1 MDEGPDDVGNAKQ
14 SRRTSWRRIIQSRSY
29 VNDSAKASGIV
40 RRTKEDS
47 EQTRQRILAAAR
59 RRFASHGVTRTSL
72 QDIATAAGVTRGA
85 VYWHFTSKRALFRTM
100 REQVSLPLFDH
111 AELPGADG
119 DDPLLAIE
127 RFLLGVVDQ
136 IASDRQTRQTFDILS
151 LKCEY
156 VGELRPELSRH
167 LRRCSELQAM
177 LRSAYR
183 RALDVGVM
191 RADAS
196 PDDAALGTCVF
207 ITGLIRLWLMDG
219 GAAVLRPRADDLI
232 AAHVAMLRRVP
243 SA

>member
-1 MDEGPDDVGNAKQ
+1 L
-14 SRRTSWRRIIQSRSY
+14 
-29 VNDSAKASGIV
+29 

-47 EQTRQRILAAAR
+47 QQTRQRILTAAR

-85 VYWHFTSKRALFRTM
+85 VYWHFTSKRALFRAM

-119 DDPLLAIE
+119 ADPLLAIE
-127 RFLLGVVDQ
+127 RFLLGVVEQ
-136 IASDRQTRQTFDILS
+136 VECDRQTRQTFDILS

-156 VGELRPELSRH
+156 VGELRPEMSRH
-167 LRRCSELQAM
+167 LRRCSELQAT
-177 LRSAYR
+177 LASAYR

-196 PDDAALGTCVF
+196 PDDTALGTCAF

-219 GAAVLRPRADDLI
+219 GGSVLRPRADDLI
-232 AAHVAMLRRVP
+232 VAHIAMLRREP
-243 SA
+243 KA

>member
-1 MDEGPDDVGNAKQ
+1 
-14 SRRTSWRRIIQSRSY
+14 
-29 VNDSAKASGIV
+29 V

-47 EQTRQRILAAAR
+47 QQTRQRILTAAR

-85 VYWHFTSKRALFRTM
+85 VYWHFTSKRALFRAM

-111 AELPGADG
+111 AELSGADG
-119 DDPLLAIE
+119 ADPLSAIE
-127 RFLLGVVDQ
+127 HFLVGV
-136 IASDRQTRQTFDILS
+136 IDRIERDGQTRQTFDILS

-167 LRRCSELQAM
+167 LRRCSELQAT
-177 LRSAYR
+177 LASAYR

-207 ITGLIRLWLMDG
+207 ITGLVRLWLMDG
-219 GAAVLRPRADDLI
+219 GASVLRPHAGELI
-232 AAHVAMLRRVP
+232 VAHIALLRCRP
-243 SA
+243 KA

>member
-1 MDEGPDDVGNAKQ
+1 M
-14 SRRTSWRRIIQSRSY
+14 
-29 VNDSAKASGIV
+29 

-47 EQTRQRILAAAR
+47 EQTRQRILTAAR

-85 VYWHFTSKRALFRTM
+85 VYWHFASKRALFRT
-100 REQVSLPLFDH
+100 LPLFDH

-119 DDPLLAIE
+119 ADPLLAIE
-127 RFLLGVVDQ
+127 HFLLGVVEQ
-136 IASDRQTRQTFDILS
+136 IDCDRQTRQTFDILS

-156 VGELRPELSRH
+156 VGELRPEMSRH
-167 LRRCSELQAM
+167 LRRCSELQAT
-177 LRSAYR
+177 LASAYR

-219 GAAVLRPRADDLI
+219 GASVLRPHADDLI
-232 AAHVAMLRRVP
+232 AAHIAMLRREP
-243 SA
+243 KA

>member
-1 MDEGPDDVGNAKQ
+1 
-14 SRRTSWRRIIQSRSY
+14 
-29 VNDSAKASGIV
+29 V

-47 EQTRQRILAAAR
+47 QQTRQRILTAAR

-85 VYWHFTSKRALFRTM
+85 VYWHFTSKRALFRAM

-111 AELPGADG
+111 AELSGADG
-119 DDPLLAIE
+119 ADPLSAIE
-127 RFLLGVVDQ
+127 HFLVGV
-136 IASDRQTRQTFDILS
+136 IDRIERDGQTRQTFDILS

-167 LRRCSELQAM
+167 LRRCSELQAT
-177 LRSAYR
+177 LASAYR

-207 ITGLIRLWLMDG
+207 ITGLVRLWLMDG
-219 GAAVLRPRADDLI
+219 GASVLRPHAGDLI
-232 AAHVAMLRRVP
+232 VAHIALLRCRP
-243 SA
+243 KA

>member
-1 MDEGPDDVGNAKQ
+1 
-14 SRRTSWRRIIQSRSY
+14 
-29 VNDSAKASGIV
+29 V

-85 VYWHFTSKRALFRTM
+85 VYWHFASKRALFRTM

-119 DDPLLAIE
+119 ADPLLAVE
-127 RFLLGVVDQ
+127 RFLLGVVEQ
-136 IASDRQTRQTFDILS
+136 IECDRQTRQTFDILA

-156 VGELRPELSRH
+156 VRELRPELSRH
-167 LRRCSELQAM
+167 LRRFSELQAT
-177 LRSAYR
+177 LASAYR
-183 RALDVGVM
+183 RALYVGVM
-191 RADAS
+191 RADVS
-196 PDDAALGTCVF
+196 PDDAALATCVF

-219 GAAVLRPRADDLI
+219 GAAVLRPHADALI
-232 AAHVAMLRRVP
+232 VAHITLLRRQP
-243 SA
+243 KGPAR